1 MAANGS
7 ELKNLNIKYNIGHF
21 TPDQKNAPHKARH
34 YLFLGGPGRNRTR
47 AEDAKS
53 FIGPYLTWLLHV

>member
-34 YLFLGGPGRNRTR
+34 YLFLGGPGRNRPGP
-47 AEDAKS
+47 ED
-53 FIGPYLTWLLHV
+53 I